1 MKIEDH
7 HNSYE
12 EHRETINW
20 AIDRGLRKSQRII
33 GMHASQAIVELLSE
47 FLHKINVIEMG
58 FQINHRWFKSKR
70 VFERFP
76 DFPEKE
82 IIIKKINKLELL
94 SENLI
99 YGSQKNEEE
108 AKLILNLFND
118 IEKILLNLMEKEDE
132 SKQKK

>member
-12 EHRETINW
+12 EHRDTIDW
-20 AIDRGLRKSQRII
+20 AIDRGLKKSQRII

-76 DFPEKE
+76 DFPKKDL
-82 IIIKKINKLELL
+82 IIEKINQLELL

-99 YGSQKNEEE
+99 YGSQKGEEE
-108 AKLILNLFND
+108 IKSVLNIFNT
-118 IEKILLNLMEKEDE
+118 IEKILLKLIEEDE